1 MLVKK
6 RLNRQYISP
15 EKLKHLVAC
24 ADREAAKGTRRM
36 LYQQLLFNAKQQQEK
51 DYEKLEMWLN
61 ELDVESDCEYY
72 TLYKEI
78 ANYIFT
84 DPNRWI
90 YLSKDDQYIENNVN
104 SLAWFLFKLRYAIVN
119 SGDITCYWKECVEEF
134 DGSIYLEPKLE
145 FIYSEYLIQNDKV
158 KLENIIPIKDF
169 VSVLKKHNQDLVE
182 QEKLNEEWEIN
193 NNL

>member
-1 MLVKK
+1 MPAKK
-6 RLNRQYISP
+6 RLNRQCMSP

-24 ADREAAKGTRRM
+24 ADRAAAKGTRRM

-61 ELDVESDCEYY
+61 ELDVESDCEYH

-78 ANYIFT
+78 ANYILT

-90 YLSKDDQYIENNVN
+90 YLSKDDQYTENNVN

-119 SGDITCYWKECVEEF
+119 SGDITCYWKECIEEF
-134 DGSIYLEPKLE
+134 DGSVYLEPRLL
-145 FIYSEYLIQNDKV
+145 FQFSLDLIEQNVV
-158 KLENIIPIKDF
+158 KSGNVIPLKYFVETLIKYNKE
-169 VSVLKKHNQDLVE
+169 LQE
-182 QEKLNEEWEIN
+182 QEKSNEN
-193 NNL
+193 YFGK